1 MGLLDFIKNRMAS
14 RQQAVA
20 ENAQEKKPET
30 AKQMYAREVK
40 QEEASRKPLDRMPPE
55 QQAQVA
61 EIKSRLE
68 KATQFNQPEPP
79 ANTPAP
85 ADGADSRQ
93 AIRQKSMNQD
103 EAAPAQSPTSAQR
116 GITEV
121 EKKAPAPSSEPGEA
135 PSKPSPTPRNDRPQT
150 LPRRPPSWER

>member
-30 AKQMYAREVK
+30 AKEMYAREAK

-79 ANTPAP
+79 PNTPAP
-85 ADGADSRQ
+85 AGGRQ
-93 AIRQKSMNQD
+93 ALRQMSMNQD
-103 EAAPAQSPTSAQR
+103 EAAPPQSPTSAQM
-116 GITEV
+116 GSTETQ
-121 EKKAPAPSSEPGEA
+121 KKAPSRSSERSEE